1 MPSYLEEDLQEL
13 FLNIAKIMKAKLE
26 VAALTGDSSSVFQ
39 DWKRQ
44 FRRVAIDETQLKT
57 LKGSE
62 DQTSDYFLDLTEN
75 QLKDEILDLCF
86 MNFQG
91 TQEHKQAFKALLMQL
106 FHQGGLLNVAARCLA
121 ESLHENGFSALGSGN
136 NIQIYSHNDGF
147 IIRYDLYVDKIIDEH
162 VENAEIEALA
172 VEKGPILTGETRIDV
187 RMEYDAH
194 HQPILKLDLL
204 SNRLD
209 DKTVID
215 RLREP
220 RRDAW
225 GRIPDQWIFKIDGD
239 LQERTK
245 IGEYFSPPASPK
257 P

>member
-1 MPSYLEEDLQEL
+1 MPSYLEEDLQKL
-13 FLNIAKIMKAKLE
+13 FAHIASTMKLKLQDTPF
-26 VAALTGDSSSVFQ
+26 APDASSVFQ
-39 DWKRQ
+39 DWKRH

-121 ESLHENGFSALGSGN
+121 ESLHENGFSALGAGN

-147 IIRYDLYVDKIIDEH
+147 IIRYDLYVDKIIDDH
-162 VENAEIEALA
+162 VKNAEIETLA

-187 RMEYDAH
+187 RVKYDSH

-209 DKTVID
+209 DKTVIK

-225 GRIPDQWIFKIDGD
+225 GRVPDQWIFKIDGD

-245 IGEYFSPPASPK
+245 IEDYFSPPASPK